1 METKEKTA
9 VKSTRARVSTI
20 SKFDK
25 LAEDFNLTQADLYD
39 IAVDAAEIKLLKE
52 KVPGRVDEIDAL
64 ETTLTQIRKFYYS
77 SIEMAALA
85 KSTAEKELRVEI
97 DIKTRTIADLQQQQ
111 DEMKARLEELE
122 QENKVL
128 LDEKAKLENEAKTL
142 NAVIADKEA
151 LLTAMKKSAA
161 TVDVAATVEE
171 LKKVIATMR
180 IEPEP
185 AEPENKK

>member
-151 LLTAMKKSAA
+151 LLTAMKNSAA